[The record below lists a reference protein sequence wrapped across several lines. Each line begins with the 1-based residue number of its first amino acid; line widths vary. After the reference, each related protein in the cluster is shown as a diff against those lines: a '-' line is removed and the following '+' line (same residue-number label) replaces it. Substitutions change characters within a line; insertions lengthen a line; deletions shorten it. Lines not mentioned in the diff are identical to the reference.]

1 MVVAIHSERTF
12 LICEESGDITGG
24 EFGFYSSDTRLLNR
38 YVLWIDGARPR
49 ILSGGSSNHRSSVH
63 YLSTEP
69 KREKREIEMGSIAIA
84 RQRKIGG
91 RSLSERIEIES
102 FDLKPCSFT
111 LRLEFDSD
119 FADIFEVKAG
129 RLPSDEPSKWSARDG
144 SITIRKARE
153 GAIRELKISSSKAPN
168 VADRALEYDVA
179 LDPRSLWALDLV
191 FEPAF
196 ISPEGEMRFRIAK
209 PEPIGGPLAV
219 EDSPPAIETDYDELW
234 HAYTQSLK
242 DLLSLQLKGLAISE
256 GDIVPAAGIPWYL
269 TIFGRDSL
277 IAAYQTIPFLP
288 KLAKGVLRTLAKYQ
302 GRKQDEKTGEQPGKI
317 IHELRLGPLAEAGMV
332 PSRFYLTIDATVLYL
347 IVFSEYYRW
356 SGDLQFVKDLL
367 WSAEKALAWIDEFGD
382 LDGDGFVEYTWSPL
396 RELPAGGPIEYT
408 WSPVL
413 GRYNQGW
420 KDSWDAV
427 VFSDGR
433 LPDPPIA
440 LCEVQ
445 GYVFDAKMRTSEL
458 FSVLGMSDRAKSL
471 RKEALVLRE
480 KFEKSFWMEDK
491 AYYAEALDKDKR
503 QVDAV
508 TSNAGHLL
516 WSGMIAGDRAR
527 LVAER
532 LIAVD
537 MLSGWGIRTMSS
549 KEAAFNPMSYHNG
562 SIWPH
567 DNAIIMNG
575 LLRYG
580 IIGPARE
587 LVVQLNDAVQR
598 FPRRTPPELFCGFSK
613 KNSRIPIAYPRSN
626 APQAWASG
634 AVHLLIRTMLG
645 FEPDAAVKQMSMY
658 PWLIPGTKYLKIN
671 RLPIA
676 GSYISLH
683 VHRVRDGFDV
693 EVIDNPAN
701 LRIVMPSGI
710 RH

>member
-1 MVVAIHSERTF
+1 MAVAIHSERTF
-12 LICEESGDITGG
+12 LISDEAGDITGG
-24 EFGFYSSDTRLLNR
+24 ELGFYTSDTRLLNR
-38 YVLWIDGARPR
+38 YVLSIEGMRPR
-49 ILSGGSSNHRSSVH
+49 LLSGGSADHNSSIH

-69 KREKREIEMGSIAIA
+69 KREKREIEMGSIAIS
-84 RQRKIGG
+84 RRREIDG
-91 RSLSERIEIES
+91 RALRERIEIES
-102 FDLKPCSFT
+102 FDPKPCSLK

-129 RLPSDEPSKWSARDG
+129 RLPLETPSVWNVRHG
-144 SITIRKARE
+144 VITISKARE
-153 GAIRELKISSSKAPN
+153 GVIRQLKISPSKKPE
-168 VADRALEYDVA
+168 VANRGLEYEIELDRRSVWALE
-179 LDPRSLWALDLV
+179 LV
-191 FEPAF
+191 FEPTF
-196 ISPEGEMRFRIAK
+196 SSFEGEMAPYAPKREPSEGQLVAEERPPTIA
-209 PEPIGGPLAV
+209 
-219 EDSPPAIETDYDELW
+219 TDYDELW
-234 HAYTQSLK
+234 HAYNQSLK
-242 DLLSLQLKGLAISE
+242 DLLSLQLKGMAIGE

-269 TIFGRDSL
+269 TVFGRDSL

-302 GRKQDEKTGEQPGKI
+302 GQKEDKRTGEQPGKI
-317 IHELRLGPLAEAGMV
+317 VHELRLGPLAEAGMV
-332 PSRFYLTIDATVLYL
+332 PSRFYMTIDATVLYL

-356 SGDLQFVKDLL
+356 SGDIEFVKELL
-367 WSAEKALAWIDEFGD
+367 GSAEKALAWIDEYGD

-427 VFSDGR
+427 AFSDGR

-445 GYVFDAKMRTSEL
+445 GYIFDAKMRLSEL
-458 FSVLGMSDRAKSL
+458 YSALGMGDKAESL
-471 RKEALVLRE
+471 RKEALALRE
-480 KFEKSFWMEDK
+480 KFERSFWMEQK
-491 AYYAEALDKDKR
+491 SYYAEALDKYKR
-503 QVDAV
+503 QVDAI

-527 LVAER
+527 SVAER
-532 LIAVD
+532 LFAED

-549 KEAAFNPMSYHNG
+549 KEASFNPMSYHNG
-562 SIWPH
+562 SVWPH
-567 DNAIIMNG
+567 DNSMIMNG

-580 IIGPARE
+580 MIGPARE

-598 FPRRTPPELFCGFSK
+598 FPRRTPPELYCGFSRK
-613 KNSRIPIAYPRSN
+613 DSKIPVGYPRSN

-634 AVHLLIRTMLG
+634 AVHLMLRTMLG
-645 FEPDAAVKQMSMY
+645 LEPDAAVKQMSMY
-658 PWLIPGTKYLKIN
+658 PWLIPGTKYLRIN

-676 GSYISLH
+676 GSHISLH

-693 EVIDNPAN
+693 EVIENPAG
-701 LRIVMPSGI
+701 LRIVTPQGAK
-710 RH
+710 R